1 MKISILIGSRNRAH
15 ILEPCL
21 ASILAQ
27 SYIDFEV
34 IVLDDASENP
44 TAYQATLAKFR
55 DPRIHLM
62 RSERPLGV
70 SGSRNLLMQEATGDI
85 FFVIDDD
92 AYIEHKSSL
101 SRIVDIFE
109 VKQDVGIVAC
119 KVQNHGVVER
129 PYNVPFSQKILRRDP
144 TVIEKGQYVGYFV
157 GTAHAIRR
165 EVIDM
170 CGSYNASLFFGEEEL
185 DLSYRAISKGWRI
198 WYEPSILVHHVP
210 QPSVVGKGRGDD
222 ELLHHVKNRFYLAWR
237 YLPARYIAFYLAVW
251 LGKYFCD
258 AAKKGFLGAYFRGLV
273 LGIRVL
279 RNTPREPLRKEAVR
293 YLKMNFGRLWY

>member
-1 MKISILIGSRNRAH
+1 MTISVLIGSRNRPHVLKKCIESVLVQDHQA
-15 ILEPCL
+15 
-21 ASILAQ
+21 
-27 SYIDFEV
+27 FEI
-34 IVLDDASENP
+34 IVLDDASKDKS
-44 TAYQATLAKFR
+44 AYSRTIANYS
-55 DPRIHLM
+55 DPRLRLI

-70 SGSRNLLMQEATGDI
+70 SGSRNLLMQQATGDI

-92 AYIEHKSSL
+92 AYIEHESSL
-101 SRIVDIFE
+101 SRIVDIFKE
-109 VKQDVGIVAC
+109 KQDVGIVAC

-144 TVIEKGQYVGYFV
+144 AVIEKGQYVGYFV

-170 CGSYNASLFFGEEEL
+170 CDGYNANLFFGEEEL

-222 ELLHHVKNRFYLAWR
+222 ELLHHVKNRLYLAWR

-258 AAKKGFLGAYFRGLV
+258 AVKKGFLGAYFKGLV

-279 RNTPREPLRKEAVR
+279 RNTPREPLQKEAIR